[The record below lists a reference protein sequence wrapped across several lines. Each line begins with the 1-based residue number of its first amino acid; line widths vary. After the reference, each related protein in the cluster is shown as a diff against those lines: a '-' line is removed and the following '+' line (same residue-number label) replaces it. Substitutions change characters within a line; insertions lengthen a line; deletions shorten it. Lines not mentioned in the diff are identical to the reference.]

1 MCGEGGEYESS
12 VFDCPLFLKKI
23 TLFESKSID
32 LGNDFSPV
40 SYLALNKMELTDK
53 TQQEIDEGQ
62 LILAKLK
69 QKAQAFLKNNADTSV
84 ANKSDNL
91 SESQQAQG
99 INPVDLEIVGAS
111 E

>member
-1 MCGEGGEYESS
+1 MELLLITA
-12 VFDCPLFLKKI
+12 LFLKKI
-23 TLFESKSID
+23 TLFEIKSID

-69 QKAQAFLKNNADTSV
+69 QKAQEGLIIQLKENQELHIFQEEFSISETDMDDI
-84 ANKSDNL
+84 NKTIHVIIL
-91 SESQQAQG
+91 F
-99 INPVDLEIVGAS
+99 
-111 E
+111 